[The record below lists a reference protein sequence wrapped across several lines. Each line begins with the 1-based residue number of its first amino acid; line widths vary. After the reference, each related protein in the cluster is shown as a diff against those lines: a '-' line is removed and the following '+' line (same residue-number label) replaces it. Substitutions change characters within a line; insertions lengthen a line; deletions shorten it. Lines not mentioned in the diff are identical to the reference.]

1 MKVLRVNA
9 EGTMVVSVSGLLK
22 RGRDTVELFNE
33 LREEL
38 SQQPRKLIMDLSEV
52 QVVDSMSLGLFVGLY
67 LRCQELG
74 IEFVFVGVSPDVR
87 RLFETT
93 NLDKVFTA
101 QSTGKTEIGHQAGG
115 S

>member
-1 MKVLRVNA
+1 MLRVNA

-22 RGRDTVELFNE
+22 RGRDTVEMFSE

-38 SQQPRKLIMDLSEV
+38 SEKPRKLIMDLSEV
-52 QVVDSMSLGLFVGLY
+52 EIVDSMSLGLLVGLY

-74 IEFVFVGVSPDVR
+74 IQFVFVGVSPDVR

-101 QSTGKTEIGHQAGG
+101 TTEESASTGQ